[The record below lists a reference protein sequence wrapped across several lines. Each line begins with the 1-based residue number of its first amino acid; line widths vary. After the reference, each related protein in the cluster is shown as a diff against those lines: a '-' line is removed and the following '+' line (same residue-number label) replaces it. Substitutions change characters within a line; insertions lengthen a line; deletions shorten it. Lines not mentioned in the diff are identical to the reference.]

1 MQSGEASYGEPR
13 FGRTKRPEGLK
24 ALGLNYSKFGFST
37 KTTGC
42 NVLLLIASRVLNH
55 SINNPPTLP
64 LLEAACCKFRSDLLI
79 AEFRKTVSQKRLQT
93 LLTFSVGFFPRIYY
107 RTNVRQPDNCST
119 IRFATFAMIS
129 DNDLYSLAIFLG
141 CLAMLLIV
149 LYHFLEVNAQED
161 DPPSSE
167 KTASKTPPQ
176 SHGKALSR
184 S

>member
-1 MQSGEASYGEPR
+1 MFCCQLQAVSLTTPSTIHLRYPSKSKGVYCRFAS
-13 FGRTKRPEGLK
+13 
-24 ALGLNYSKFGFST
+24 NS
-37 KTTGC
+37 
-42 NVLLLIASRVLNH
+42 LIAGF
-55 SINNPPTLP
+55 
-64 LLEAACCKFRSDLLI
+64 C
-79 AEFRKTVSQKRLQT
+79 KTVSKKKLQT
-93 LLTFSVGFFPRIYY
+93 LLTTSVGFISRIYP
-107 RTNVRQPDNCST
+107 RTNVRHPS
-119 IRFATFAMIS
+119 IVPVYLSLLFAMIS

-176 SHGKALSR
+176 SHGKATSR